1 MKVVLASGNHGKL
14 KELAAML
21 AAVGM
26 DLVSQSELG
35 IEGAA
40 EDGLT
45 FVENAIAKAR
55 HVCKVAQLPA
65 LADDSG
71 LVVPCLD
78 GRPGIRSAR
87 YAGEAATDAAN
98 NARLLADIAGHSL
111 PPAHF
116 YCALVYLRH
125 AADPAPLIATASWH
139 GQIVADARGAFGFGY
154 DPHFLVSG
162 LNRTAA
168 EMAPEEKNR
177 LSHRGQASAQ
187 LLQMLQHSP

>member
-1 MKVVLASGNHGKL
+1 MKVILASGNAGKL
-14 KELAAML
+14 AELAAML
-21 AAVGM
+21 AAVDM

-40 EDGLT
+40 EDALT

-55 HVCKVAQLPA
+55 HVCEAAQLPA

-71 LVVPCLD
+71 LVVPCLE

-87 YAGEAATDAAN
+87 YAGEAASDAEN
-98 NARLLADIAGHSL
+98 NARLLADLAGYSL
-111 PPAHF
+111 PSAHF

-125 AADPAPLIATASWH
+125 AADPAPLIATGSWH
-139 GQIVADARGAFGFGY
+139 GQIAADARGTFGFGY
-154 DPHFLVSG
+154 DPHFLVPG

-187 LLQMLQHSP
+187 LLRMLRQRP

>member
-1 MKVVLASGNHGKL
+1 MKVVLASGNQGKL

-21 AAVGM
+21 AAVDM

-45 FVENAIAKAR
+45 FVENAITKAR

-71 LVVPCLD
+71 LVVPCLK
-78 GRPGIRSAR
+78 GRPGILSAR
-87 YAGEAATDAAN
+87 YAGEAATDAEN
-98 NARLLADIAGHSL
+98 NARLLADLAEYSL

-116 YCALVYLRH
+116 YCALVYLQH
-125 AADPAPLIATASWH
+125 ETDPAPLIATASWH
-139 GQIVADARGAFGFGY
+139 GRILDDARGAFGFGY

-162 LNRTAA
+162 LNRTAG

-177 LSHRGQASAQ
+177 LSHRGQASVQ
-187 LLQMLQHSP
+187 LLEMLRHHP